1 MIELASSG
9 REDRRFG
16 LVCQEQRGP
25 MTLWPVGYGTKTNSP
40 WTAMWH
46 GERSIGPVFGSR
58 ISFDGAG
65 GTDLS
70 HEALCVL
77 PIRRAGLR
85 YIRGRHKGHYRKGH
99 PASLNNRSRAR
110 YMWAALWR
118 FGAVAWA
125 LPARSMAG
133 LHPRDQGA

>member
-1 MIELASSG
+1 
-9 REDRRFG
+9 
-16 LVCQEQRGP
+16 

-70 HEALCVL
+70 HEAVCML
-77 PIRRAGLR
+77 PIRRGSLR

-110 YMWAALWR
+110 YMWAALWPSGVGVGLYSPEVWR
-118 FGAVAWA
+118 VD
-125 LPARSMAG
+125 LPRTEVLEDLSASG
-133 LHPRDQGA
+133 GSFL